1 MTPEQLQKLYA
12 YTYWAF
18 DRVWNCIDALTD
30 EQFTQELDY
39 SIGSIRHHIV
49 HLMSAERRWMLRMQE
64 IQPDDAE
71 RLQFED
77 YMTKQAAR
85 AKYDEVRVGN
95 LAYIHSLTQ
104 AKLDEV
110 VKVYFPF
117 RELRMTWPRHEFLA
131 HVANHATD
139 HRAQILAML
148 HTHFG
153 VETVE
158 QDMFFYL
165 EELSGV

>member
-18 DRVWNCIDALTD
+18 DRVWACIEALTD

-39 SIGSIRHHIV
+39 SIGAIRNHIM
-49 HLMSAERRWMLRMQE
+49 HLTNAEQRWMDRMQE
-64 IQPDDAE
+64 NPPSEGIPY
-71 RLQFED
+71 ED
-77 YMTKQAAR
+77 YTTKQAA
-85 AKYDEVRVGN
+85 KTKHDEVRKEIM
-95 LAYIHSLTQ
+95 AYINSLTQ
-104 AKLDEV
+104 ADLDQPV
-110 VKVYFPF
+110 QVHFPQSGVK
-117 RELRMTWPRHEFLA
+117 MTWPRRDFLT

-148 HTHFG
+148 DTHFG

-158 QDMFFYL
+158 QDLFFYL
-165 EELSGV
+165 AELSEA

>member
-18 DRVWNCIDALTD
+18 DRVWACIEALTD
-30 EQFTQELDY
+30 EQFTQDIDY
-39 SIGSIRHHIV
+39 SIGSIRHHVV
-49 HLMSAERRWMLRMQE
+49 HLMSAERRWMQRMQGILE
-64 IQPDDAE
+64 PTAHFS
-71 RLQFED
+71 FED
-77 YMTKQAAR
+77 FTTKQAAR
-85 AKYDEVRVGN
+85 TQYDEVRIEN
-95 LAYIHSLTQ
+95 TAYIHSLTQ

-110 VKVYFPF
+110 VEVYFPN
-117 RELRMTWPRHEFLA
+117 RELRMSWPRYEFLA

-139 HRAQILAML
+139 HRSQILAML
-148 HTHFG
+148 DSHFG

-165 EELSGV
+165 EELSKA